1 MTLQRVYLVY
11 YKRVPFSRVKR
22 DDPKFDVYY
31 DIKGP
36 VLYSMLLRK
45 AVEDLREYNIKPE
58 DIDRVI
64 TGCALQA
71 GDNWNMGG
79 RIPIFFA
86 KLPVTIPT
94 LSVDMQCAS
103 SLEAIKIGFME
114 IAMGYSDIVI
124 AGGYEHMSRVP
135 MGPQNPYIIRHRELV
150 EDEEYLRI
158 YDMKTGYVMG
168 LTAEKLAEVKKISR
182 EDMDR
187 WAYRSHKLAAKA
199 YEEGYFKDELLPVE
213 VVKEG
218 QKIVVD
224 RDLSV
229 RPDTSLEVLAK
240 LPPAFKENGVITAG
254 NSSPMNTGAT
264 LVVLM
269 SERKVHELG
278 IKPLAEIVSVGWAA
292 VHPAVMG
299 EGPVPAVRKAL
310 KQKGL
315 RVDDVD
321 LWEINEAFAVVVI
334 NAIRELNLDENKVNI
349 HGGAIAI
356 GHPLG
361 ATGARLV
368 GTLARLL
375 NYKGKNIGVA
385 TACVG
390 GGQGHAIVLHR
401 A

>member
-1 MTLQRVYLVY
+1 MQRVYVVY
-11 YKRVPFSRVKR
+11 YKRLPFSRVKR

-31 DIKGP
+31 EIKGP
-36 VLYSMLLRK
+36 MLYSILLRK
-45 AVEDLREYNIKPE
+45 AVDDLKTYGVKPE
-58 DIDRVI
+58 EIDRVI

-79 RIPIFFA
+79 RIPIFLA
-86 KLPVTIPT
+86 KLPVGIPT
-94 LSVDMQCAS
+94 VSVDMQCAS
-103 SLEAIKIGFME
+103 SLEAIKIGYME

-135 MGPQNPYIIRHRELV
+135 MGQQNPYIIRHRELV
-150 EDEEYLRI
+150 DDEEYLRL
-158 YDMKTGYVMG
+158 YDMRTGYVMG
-168 LTAEKLAEVKKISR
+168 LTAEKLAEVKKIPR

-187 WAYRSHKLAAKA
+187 WAYRSHKLATKA

-213 VVKEG
+213 VVKDG
-218 QKIVVD
+218 RHMVVD

-229 RPDTSLEVLAK
+229 RADTSLELLAK
-240 LPPAFKENGVITAG
+240 LPPVFKENGVITAG
-254 NSSPMNTGAT
+254 NSSPMNSGAT

-269 SERKVHELG
+269 SEKKVKELG
-278 IKPLAEIVSVGWAA
+278 VKPMAEIISVGWAA
-292 VHPAVMG
+292 VHPAIMG
-299 EGPVPAVRKAL
+299 EGPIPAVKKAL
-310 KQKGL
+310 KHAGL
-315 RVDDVD
+315 TVDDVD
-321 LWEINEAFAVVVI
+321 LWEINEAFAVVVV
-334 NAIRELNLDENKVNI
+334 NAIRELNIDESKVNI

-361 ATGARLV
+361 ATGGRLV

-375 NYKGKNIGVA
+375 NYKGKNVGVA

-390 GGQGHAIVLHR
+390 GGQGHAIVLQR